1 MGKGQE
7 FLANFDNF
15 GKPIG
20 LTYQGKGAYKTAAGG
35 FGSMIMF
42 AIFIG
47 WFAIEISE
55 VYMAPGK
62 FTTGTS
68 TSLAQDANGTYP
80 MYNMTGDQFFT
91 SYKLVT

>member
-1 MGKGQE
+1 M
-7 FLANFDNF
+7 ANFDNF

-35 FGSMIMF
+35 VGSIMIF

-47 WFAIEISE
+47 WFAIEIQE

-62 FTTGTS
+62 FATASS
-68 TSLAQDANGTYP
+68 TSLVQDANGTYP
-80 MYNMTGDQFFT
+80 MYNITGD
-91 SYKLVT
+91 